1 VSRLSRI
8 YDASALSCNA
18 NGKSCIVCVFSFL
31 TNYLPDLPQNDLVP
45 APIRVKITDLGLL
58 LCIGRLSSK
67 RRTNPIQ
74 TKLEPPFRLINLVQQ
89 SPKALMHE
97 NRVFAVQIP
106 STLPSEPNRE
116 RQGWVG
122 AYIPTYLERDSK
134 RFPPTEPSQQLQRE
148 QVYRP
153 SISWRIGM
161 DRAVGLT

>member
-45 APIRVKITDLGLL
+45 TPIRVKIANLGLL
-58 LCIGRLSSK
+58 LCMGRLSAK
-67 RRTNPIQ
+67 RRTKPIQ
-74 TKLEPPFRLINLVQQ
+74 TKLEPPFRLISLPQQ
-89 SPKALMHE
+89 SPKALIHE

-116 RQGWVG
+116 RQGPLMSLGWVH
-122 AYIPTYLERDSK
+122 I
-134 RFPPTEPSQQLQRE
+134 SQPISNDTRNTFLRHRRANSPNANK
-148 QVYRP
+148 YRP
-153 SISWRIGM
+153 SMSWRIGIN
-161 DRAVGLT
+161 